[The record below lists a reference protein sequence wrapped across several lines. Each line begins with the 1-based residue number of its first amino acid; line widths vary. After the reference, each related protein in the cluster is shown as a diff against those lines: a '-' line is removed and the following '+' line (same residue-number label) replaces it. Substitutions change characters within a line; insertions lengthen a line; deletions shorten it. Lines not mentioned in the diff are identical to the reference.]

1 MYLALGG
8 FMSSLYNINA
18 PKRPTNLTVN
28 SDLLD
33 QAKTMK
39 INISSIL
46 ESALAN
52 IVKQKKREQWLED
65 NKESINTYNKVI
77 KEVGLFSDELRSF

>member
-1 MYLALGG
+1 
-8 FMSSLYNINA
+8 MSSLYNINA
-18 PKRPTNLTVN
+18 PKRPTNLSVN

-52 IVKQKKREQWLED
+52 IVKQKKREQWLEE
-65 NKESINTYNKVI
+65 NKDSINTYNEVI

>member
-1 MYLALGG
+1 
-8 FMSSLYNINA
+8 MSSLYNIDA

-33 QAKTMK
+33 QAKTLK

-46 ESALAN
+46 ENALAD
-52 IVKQKKREQWLED
+52 IVRQKKREQWLEE
-65 NKESINTYNKVI
+65 NKESINIYNEVI
-77 KEVGLFSDELRSF
+77 KEAGLFGDELRSF

>member
-1 MYLALGG
+1 
-8 FMSSLYNINA
+8 MSSLYNINA

-52 IVKQKKREQWLED
+52 IVKQKKREQWLEE
-65 NKESINTYNKVI
+65 NKDSINTYNEVI

>member
-1 MYLALGG
+1 
-8 FMSSLYNINA
+8 MSSLYNINA

-52 IVKQKKREQWLED
+52 IVKQKKREQWLEE
-65 NKESINTYNKVI
+65 NRESINNYNEVI

>member
-1 MYLALGG
+1 
-8 FMSSLYNINA
+8 MSSLYNINA

-52 IVKQKKREQWLED
+52 IVKQKKREQWLEENRD
-65 NKESINTYNKVI
+65 SINTYNEAI
-77 KEVGLFSDELRSF
+77 KDVGLFSDELRSF